1 MPAGRGFRAGVLA
14 AQGGAG
20 RCSQPGL
27 APLCRAGPEQ
37 PRAPAAHS
45 QVWGA
50 PAAALPRRDA
60 GLPGT
65 GGAGW
70 AAFQDSLWV
79 AGAGASFH
87 GWTDPALALAERTGS
102 PPGPNSLA
110 WGCGLQDQYPHFHG
124 ECRATAGG
132 GGGRGDTGSLGTP
145 PPPKSHS
152 FPGTPISVHM
162 SRWQQ
167 RCWRSCA
174 GRWASR
180 TPRKCRSL
188 PSSSS
193 KGTVSHLAWGGFPCC
208 GLEGGSSHAW
218 GWPGRGRGWPW

>member
-1 MPAGRGFRAGVLA
+1 MPAGRGFQAGVLA

-20 RCSQPGL
+20 RRSQPGL

-37 PRAPAAHS
+37 PRAPAERS

-70 AAFQDSLWV
+70 AAFQDSLRV

-87 GWTDPALALAERTGS
+87 GWTDPALALAERTSG

-132 GGGRGDTGSLGTP
+132 GWGQGRHGKPGNP
-145 PPPKSHS
+145 PTSEVP
-152 FPGTPISVHM
+152 F
-162 SRWQQ
+162 
-167 RCWRSCA
+167 
-174 GRWASR
+174 
-180 TPRKCRSL
+180 L
-188 PSSSS
+188 PWHP
-193 KGTVSHLAWGGFPCC
+193 HLCP
-208 GLEGGSSHAW
+208 HV
-218 GWPGRGRGWPW
+218 